1 MTIKQL
7 YYFTVTAKAGSFGR
21 AAELLDIN
29 ARSLRIALKE
39 LESTL
44 GFALFREEHKTLQMT
59 DNGKMFV
66 TKAEKALLDFGALK
80 ALVPENDHFTHT
92 AQPAQSIFS
101 NPACMEAMVG
111 PLVSEL
117 YDRYPQIPLVL
128 QEKSHET
135 IFEALAANPQALG
148 IVTIASDYF
157 AQTFRR
163 QYKGSLEWETLCL
176 EEIMA
181 VVSDKSPLAHRSS
194 IPLAE
199 YLTYPLALNGHF
211 EFEWMKDLGIAL
223 PQALSICLSSSN
235 LELLWQ
241 FIAADRAVG
250 FVATYLS
257 GQRFLG
263 KHLVTVPFKE
273 RPSLML
279 MTIQAKEHQPT
290 LAENILIHA
299 LRSKILS

>member
-1 MTIKQL
+1 MTIKKL
-7 YYFTVTAKAGSFGR
+7 YYFIVTAKAGSFGR
-21 AAELLDIN
+21 AAQLLNIN

-44 GFALFREEHKTLQMT
+44 GFALFRDEHKAIQMT
-59 DNGKMFV
+59 ENGKMFV
-66 TKAEKALLDFGALK
+66 VKAEKALLDFGALK
-80 ALVPENDHFTHT
+80 ALVPEKDYFRRTP
-92 AQPAQSIFS
+92 QPAQSIFC
-101 NPACMEAMVG
+101 NPACMETMVG
-111 PLVSEL
+111 PLVDEL
-117 YDRYPQIPLVL
+117 YDCYPKIPLVL

-135 IFEALAANPQALG
+135 IFEALVANPQALG
-148 IVTIASDYF
+148 VVTIASDYF
-157 AQTFRR
+157 EQAFRG
-163 QYKGSLEWETLCL
+163 QYKGILEWETLCL

-181 VVSDKSPLAHRSS
+181 VVSERSPLAHRSS

-211 EFEWMKDLGIAL
+211 VFEWMTDLGIKL
-223 PQALSICLSSSN
+223 PQNLSICLSSSN
-235 LELLWQ
+235 RELLWQ

-250 FVATYLS
+250 FLVTFFSA
-257 GQRFLG
+257 QEALG
-263 KHLVTVPFKE
+263 KRLVTVPFKE

-299 LRSKILS
+299 LRSKIWS